1 MADGHHRLAGKG
13 RRVAVDPPAGGRET
27 EASPRLAT
35 RLLGGGYRSARAVAG
50 ATGVDRAVE
59 AATEEAIVRAVESP
73 AVERALARVL
83 HGPIVEEAVS
93 DALSSPEVEAA
104 LLDALD
110 SELVD
115 RVWDKLLASDEVQ
128 RLVERIAEAPEVR
141 NAIASQGV
149 GFLDDIR
156 RQVRRAAR
164 GLDGVVERMARAVLR
179 RGRRTAPTDRAGFVS
194 RLLAFGLD
202 GVAINTAF
210 LVASAVIVYIANL
223 FGASDTADNAVIA
236 VGAFFWIVA
245 GSFYLTL
252 FWGLLGQTPGMHFFG
267 IRLEV
272 PGEPR
277 AGGIGARRSLRRL
290 VGLVLAILPL
300 GLGLLRILVSDR
312 RRGYQD
318 RFADTEVAYV
328 PDRLPGWARAEGP
341 E

>member
-1 MADGHHRLAGKG
+1 MTDS
-13 RRVAVDPPAGGRET
+13 PPAGGREN
-27 EASPRLAT
+27 EGSPTLAT
-35 RLLGGGYRSARAVAG
+35 RLLGGGYRGARAVAG

-59 AATEEAIVRAVESP
+59 AAAEEAIVRAVESP

-83 HGPIVEEAVS
+83 RGPVVEEAVT

-104 LLDALD
+104 IIEALD
-110 SELVD
+110 SEMVD

-141 NAIASQGV
+141 NAIAAQGV

-156 RQVRRAAR
+156 RQIRRAAR
-164 GLDGVVERMARAVLR
+164 ALDGLVERMARAVLR
-179 RGRRTAPTDRAGFVS
+179 RGRRTGTTDRAGFVS
-194 RLLAFGLD
+194 RLLAFFLD

-210 LVASAVIVYIANL
+210 LVVSAVIAFLAKTL
-223 FGASDTADNAVIA
+223 FGADNNADSAVIA

-245 GSFYLTL
+245 YAVYLTL
-252 FWGLLGQTPGMHFFG
+252 FWGLVGQTPGMHFVG

-272 PGEPR
+272 PGAPS
-277 AGGIGARRSLRRL
+277 AGGVGARRSLRRL

-300 GLGLLRILVSDR
+300 GLGLLGILVSDR

-328 PDRLPGWARAEGP
+328 PDRLPVWAREEEPG
-341 E
+341 